1 MLLMRFS
8 RKNLWMGTD
17 IDICCCQ
24 LNKLLYSRWL
34 KWDVL
39 YTDAHIHINETHSTR
54 LNACGPT
61 VFGMMLLYKSKIEF
75 CVKMLWLWTLDS
87 FFLFDLLLLIFCGQF
102 AHVMQHQAKFIADR
116 KTMKDRVIFM
126 MCRKCE
132 WN

>member
-1 MLLMRFS
+1 
-8 RKNLWMGTD
+8 MGTD

-39 YTDAHIHINETHSTR
+39 YTDAHIHINETHGTI

-75 CVKMLWLWTLDS
+75 CVKMETVCFDCEHSIL
-87 FFLFDLLLLIFCGQF
+87 FLFDLLLLIFRGQF
-102 AHVMQHQAKFIADR
+102 AHVMQYQAKFIADR